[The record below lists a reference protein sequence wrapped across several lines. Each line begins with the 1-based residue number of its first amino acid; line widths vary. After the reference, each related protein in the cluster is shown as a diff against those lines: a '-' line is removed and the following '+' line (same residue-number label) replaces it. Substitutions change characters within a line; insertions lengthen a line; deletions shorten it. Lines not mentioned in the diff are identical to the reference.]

1 MAIPAKYIHK
11 IAQMFT
17 RYGIR
22 NVTMDHIA
30 REIGVSKKTLY
41 TLSLIHIYY
50 YHYYHMNLVPHSD
63 HLDI

>member
-30 REIGVSKKTLY
+30 REIEYLKKHYIPGQIVKKMFYLR
-41 TLSLIHIYY
+41 SLIIF
-50 YHYYHMNLVPHSD
+50 
-63 HLDI
+63 

>member
-30 REIGVSKKTLY
+30 REIGVSKN
-41 TLSLIHIYY
+41 IIY
-50 YHYYHMNLVPHSD
+50 
-63 HLDI
+63 LDR